1 MIFAMISLWQISA
14 QATDVRGGTYY
25 DTKIDGIT
33 YRIWTYSLYE
43 GIRAQVKEIPNIET
57 VRIPSTVV
65 YEGKIYKVTNMTL
78 AGDKVKDIYIDSLYT
93 SNTDYTV
100 PNVTNLNPNCILHL
114 RPNDFAH
121 YSKPS
126 HTHFTTDGKRWKGP
140 TEVKRDGFIYQIN
153 YPSTYIPNVTITDV
167 PKDQSPL
174 YIPKELVALRDTVI
188 FPVTSVEWVENFKS
202 SLKSGEAYNESTS
215 KHIYFSNVLPKL
227 TSSTISGLYYTNV
240 TLHVPDS
247 LFDKACTQ
255 LGRIVRITN
264 GKDIAYLYENRPY
277 INILKDGYSYDIYGK
292 SRTEKYAY
300 IKKLPNTSTVIIPA
314 DVSYNDVVFPIT
326 DFCELNYTTKSI
338 FADNGKNVKDVYFT
352 RMIPS
357 EQSYFSACFQPGDKN
372 TVMHVPDSLF
382 EKAANT
388 SNGILYNH
396 TYYGYRITDGTR
408 WACKQVFTENVNGCR
423 YRIYY
428 SPAYAPYAEL
438 QKVVTPTASIEI
450 PAEIKDEYATYP
462 VKNITSDAITL
473 GDPVKHIY
481 FTTCIPSRIKFPSKA
496 YNDAIIHVPD
506 SLYDQA
512 LIAFGETWRVTDGKR
527 TAYTG
532 TKGIKFENNGFV
544 YTMTFLDNGGT
555 SVNINSIPQNETVTL
570 PHEVTENGIVYPI
583 TSAKLDKD
591 ALSKTIKNL
600 YISNVIPTL
609 YNSNVLTCHLTLHTP
624 DSLFNKILNNNKLD
638 ADYVTDGKRMA
649 YNNTL
654 HPTNFSYSNFY
665 DNEGQGKMDI
675 IRESY
680 QLIDEKGT
688 PYITNYANY
697 QYSLINYNTKE
708 AIVNNNKILA
718 SSTFADITGNGKKEI
733 IGTLQVGYNKILR
746 MAEDGSMIE
755 DYLYVTTDTTE
766 MRTIMTNDYTPN
778 SGAVTKI
785 ISSGGSGL
793 GSLADGM
800 FVKSKENH
808 FSNFVDESYAKTL
821 INNEPTLTSLSIPT
835 GHCSAADFNGDG
847 FIDLNDGK
855 YIYYNLGNNRFFRSS
870 HTGSI
875 YTADLTGNG
884 LLDLIDFGSKETNL
898 YICKSDGSYAEPKT
912 LLKNTA
918 LENVFFGDFDKD
930 GDVDILFFIPGN
942 DYSLFQFYRNDGNG
956 VFKAKDD
963 NIDGKFSSIACNDYD
978 GDGYYEILAKQNEKY
993 YLLKCKN
1000 WTITQIP
1007 LPNNVLTL
1015 ADVDNDGRNELI
1027 YSVRA
1032 SYTNGYTVY
1041 DHLDNATANTRPKKM
1056 DMPSAVAFPD
1066 AGKLKIS
1073 WNLGKDAQTSSCDLT
1088 YELRI
1093 SSEPGKGDIYH
1104 ANSNANGTRRL
1115 VGDGN
1120 MGRSLKYIFD
1130 TNNLNEGKYYIAIQ
1144 AIDASGLGG
1153 EWSDELVY
1161 NHKLVAPVI
1170 SEPAL
1175 GYCTGDTINLSVQ
1188 NPRKDV
1194 TYEWTLENG
1203 SIISQNTTGSMIKAI
1218 FDKAGNNEIKLAM
1231 LKDGQVY
1238 NGNNTSITLFPFV
1251 REGLKASDSNLSDQK
1266 AFYRKNRQYVDI
1278 DQDGNAEI
1286 FTNWYQKNT
1295 GYGTGGSFYETK
1307 DGDTWSKIRKTW
1319 NSDLSLQ
1326 YIVTADYNHD
1336 GYPDFITESSKGN
1349 IFYNS
1354 GENDKSYDYDN
1365 VETNLSNSYAPY
1377 IDINNDGKLGFWNSG
1392 NFIYQS
1398 GNSLNVSEKIKDSN
1412 GYTIY
1417 PYGFYD
1423 FNCDGGIDYWKNV
1436 RNTQVGRAETR
1447 IFLKKNEGDYLYDE
1461 DGKLFYEN
1469 EKEFNI
1475 VGFADFN
1482 NDGYTD
1488 GYYFDRPI
1496 GSDKK
1501 NLVIIKGKPMD
1512 EWPCKETVVI
1522 PLKKDTSIKLIDFDN
1537 NGYLDIYVY
1546 NGDYE
1551 STIGDVLLMDRDF
1564 KYTSITDV
1572 ASRFGIQPID
1582 VDEYHWQPLTP
1593 GAYPNG
1599 YKSNIKNEAPSAPTN
1614 ATATSIPEGL
1624 LLKWDDAT
1632 DDHTPWMQMRYNV
1645 SLKIK
1650 GKTGENAFVLSPMN
1664 GLSDDATICSG
1675 VYYRKASQVI
1685 VPKSA
1690 LINGTTYEL
1699 QVQAIDLMG
1708 EHSPMT
1714 KPVEVTYNA
1723 ENAIVLENEEFYVTG
1738 SYKAKYE
1745 GSKVANLSVDAGDD
1759 GVVWYQEGK
1768 EFGLLWKTPGLKTI
1782 TVNADGTTC
1791 TRTIAVKE
1799 RPDLH
1804 VDLPKQAMLNSP
1816 IEIHVPKAFLSKK
1829 FDEYG
1834 FTEDDA
1840 FKVSYQKGDTIAY
1853 VTFKSVGIQKLYPYI
1868 TINKVRIGESNVCT
1882 VVDEVMPTAEIK
1894 SVEADDQYYRVNWN
1908 TDVPSM
1914 VSKVEISRETN
1925 RLNQFEV
1932 LDIVPVAN
1940 GSFVD
1945 LTSDNRVQPQRYRIR
1960 FIADNEM
1967 QYSDYSTPH
1976 NPLHVMINKTANKQ
1990 GNNLMWNAYEGLDV
2004 ASYIIMRGSSES
2016 NLKAIATIAGS
2027 QQNYTDY
2034 DAPTGVS
2041 YYAVKFEAVPAVLAK
2056 GVGTYAASEDV
2067 ASNVI
2072 SSEEAMPTTAATNLY
2087 AGTVESNAK
2096 LSTDQQ
2102 ELHMVA
2108 TILPTYVTYNKVSW
2122 SIVSGGEYAS
2132 ISQSG
2137 LLTAKGGKG
2146 DVVVKVVTLDGSNLS
2161 DEITIPCDVTILAK
2175 DIDVRAAKK
2184 SVAVGDYLLLNAVL
2198 TPKNTTMN
2206 EVTWKS
2212 EDTDIA
2218 TVDENGILKAI
2229 TPGVVKVTATTKD
2242 GSNLAAY
2249 INIIVTE
2256 PTGINDVDADDKD
2269 ADIIYYDLEG
2279 RKIQNPVK
2287 GHLYITNKGK
2297 KVVF

>member
-1 MIFAMISLWQISA
+1 MIFAMISLWQLSV

-25 DTKIDGIT
+25 DTQIDGIT
-33 YRIWTYSLYE
+33 YRVWTYTLYD
-43 GIRAQVKEIPNIET
+43 GTWASVKEIPNIET
-57 VRIPSTVV
+57 VKIPSTVV
-65 YEGKIYKVTNMTL
+65 YEGKEYKVTGMTL
-78 AGDKVKDIYIDSLYT
+78 AGDKVKDVYIDTLYM
-93 SNTDYTV
+93 SNTYYCQPTV
-100 PNVTNLNPNCILHL
+100 TDLNTNCIIHL
-114 RPNDFAH
+114 RPNDFVH
-121 YSKPS
+121 LSREVYD
-126 HTHFTTDGKRWKGP
+126 THFATDGKRWKGP
-140 TEVKRDGFIYQIN
+140 AEVKRDGFTYQIN

-188 FPVTSVEWVENFKS
+188 FPVTAIKWVENFKS
-202 SLKSGEAYNESTS
+202 SLKSGETYNESTS
-215 KHIYFSNVLPKL
+215 KHIYLSNVLPKL
-227 TSSTISGLYYTNV
+227 TSSHISGLYYTNV

-255 LGRIVRITN
+255 LSHIARITN
-264 GKDIAYLYENRPY
+264 EKNIAYLYENRPY

-326 DFCELNYTTKSI
+326 DFCTTKSI

-357 EQSYFSACFQPGDKN
+357 KQSDFYDCFRPGDQN

-396 TYYGYRITDGTR
+396 TYYKYRITDGTR
-408 WACKQVFTENVNGCR
+408 WACKREFTENVNGCR

-428 SPAYAPYAEL
+428 SPTYAPYAEL
-438 QKVVTPTASIEI
+438 QKVVTPTASMEI

-462 VKNITSDAITL
+462 IKNITSDAITL

-481 FTTCIPSRIKFPSKA
+481 FTTCIPSGINYPSKA

-512 LIAFGETWRVTDGKR
+512 LTAFGRTWRVTDGKR

-532 TKGIKFENNGFV
+532 TKGVKFENNGFV
-544 YTMTFLDNGGT
+544 YTMTFLGNGGT

-600 YISNVIPTL
+600 YISNVIPSL

-649 YNNTL
+649 YNKAL

-665 DNEGQGKMDI
+665 DKEGQGKMDI
-675 IRESY
+675 ISESY

-733 IGTLQVGYNKILR
+733 VGTLQVGYNKILR

-808 FSNFVDESYAKTL
+808 FSNFDDESCAKAL
-821 INNEPTLTSLSIPT
+821 INDEPTLTSLSIPT

-847 FIDLNDGK
+847 LIDLNDGK

-870 HTGSI
+870 HNGSI

-898 YICKSDGSYAEPKT
+898 YICNSDGSYAEPKT

-942 DYSLFQFYRNDGNG
+942 DYSLLQFYRNDGNG

-963 NIDGKFSSIACNDYD
+963 NIDGKYYSIACNDYD
-978 GDGYYEILAKQNEKY
+978 GDGYYEILAKQNDKY
-993 YLLKCKN
+993 CLLKCKN

-1007 LPNNVLTL
+1007 LPDYVLTL
-1015 ADVDNDGRNELI
+1015 ADIDNDGRNELI
-1027 YSVRA
+1027 YSSNWNNKYIVH
-1032 SYTNGYTVY
+1032 
-1041 DHLDNATANTRPKKM
+1041 DHLDNAITNTRPDKM
-1056 DMPSAVAFPD
+1056 NMPSAVAFPD

-1073 WNLGKDAQTSSCDLT
+1073 WNLGKDAKTSSCDLT

-1104 ANSNANGTRRL
+1104 ANSNADGTRRL

-1170 SEPAL
+1170 SEPTL

-1194 TYEWTLENG
+1194 TYEWALENG
-1203 SIISQNTTGSMIKAI
+1203 SIVSQNTTGSMIKAI

-1231 LKDGQVY
+1231 LKDGQIY
-1238 NGNNTSITLFPFV
+1238 NGNKASITLFPFV
-1251 REGLKASDSNLSDQK
+1251 REGLKSSDSNLSDES
-1266 AFYRKNRQYVDI
+1266 AYYRISRQYIDI
-1278 DQDGNAEI
+1278 DQDGNTEVFA
-1286 FTNWYQKNT
+1286 NWKQKNT

-1307 DGDTWSKIRKTW
+1307 DGSTWSKIRKTW

-1365 VETNLSNSYAPY
+1365 VETNLSKSYATY

-1398 GNSLNVSEKIKDSN
+1398 GNSLNVSEKVKDSN

-1417 PYGFYD
+1417 PAGIYD
-1423 FNCDGGIDYWKNV
+1423 FNRDGGIDYWENV
-1436 RNTQVGRAETR
+1436 RNTQVGRAEAR
-1447 IFLKKNEGDYLYDE
+1447 VFLKKNGEDYLYE
-1461 DGKLFYEN
+1461 ENGKLFYEN

-1482 NDGYTD
+1482 NDGYAD
-1488 GYYFDRPI
+1488 GYYFDTPI
-1496 GSDKK
+1496 ENKK
-1501 NLVIIKGKPMD
+1501 NLVIVKGKPMN

-1522 PLKKDTSIKLIDFDN
+1522 PLKEGANIKLIDFDN
-1537 NGYLDIYVY
+1537 NGYLDIYAY
-1546 NGDYE
+1546 NGSYE
-1551 STIGDVLLMDRDF
+1551 SSIGDILLMDRDF
-1564 KYTSITDV
+1564 KYTLITDV
-1572 ASRFGIQPID
+1572 SNRFGIQPID
-1582 VDEYHWQPLTP
+1582 LDEYHWVPLTRN
-1593 GAYPNG
+1593 AYPNG
-1599 YKSNIKNEAPSAPTN
+1599 YKSNIKNEAPSAPAN
-1614 ATATSIPEGL
+1614 VTATSIPEGL

-1690 LINGTTYEL
+1690 LVNGTTYEL

-1723 ENAIVLENEEFYVTG
+1723 ENAIIFTKNDFYQYST
-1738 SYKAKYE
+1738 YKGQYIGKEASKYTID
-1745 GSKVANLSVDAGDD
+1745 GGKDSKIY
-1759 GVVWYQEGK
+1759 YQEGST
-1768 EFGLLWKTPGLKTI
+1768 FTICWTTPGEKTI
-1782 TVNADGTTC
+1782 TVNADGRFT
-1791 TRTIAVKE
+1791 TRTIVVKE
-1799 RPDLH
+1799 YLNLNIE
-1804 VDLPKQAMLNSP
+1804 LPEKTMLNTP
-1816 IEIHVPKAFLSKK
+1816 IEVKVPQIFYSGK
-1829 FDEYG
+1829 FSNYG
-1834 FTEDDA
+1834 FLENDA
-1840 FKVSYQKGDTIAY
+1840 YKVSYEKGDSTAWI
-1853 VTFKSVGIQKLYPYI
+1853 TFKETGSQKLECFVKF
-1868 TINKVRIGESNVCT
+1868 TGNDKTGTSKT
-1882 VVDEVMPTAEIK
+1882 SVVDEVMPTAEIK
-1894 SVEADDQYYRVNWN
+1894 SVEADDKYYRVNWN

-1914 VSKVEISRETN
+1914 VNKVEISRETN

-1932 LDIVPVAN
+1932 LDIVPISN

-1960 FIADNEM
+1960 LIADNEM

-2004 ASYIIMRGSSES
+2004 TSYIIMRGTSAN

-2041 YYAVKFEAVPAVLAK
+2041 YYAVKFETVPVALAK
-2056 GVGTYAASEDV
+2056 GISTYAASEDV

-2096 LSTDQQ
+2096 LTTDQQ

-2146 DVVVKVVTLDGSNLS
+2146 DIVVRVVTLDGSNLS

-2184 SVAVGDYLLLNAVL
+2184 SVAAGDYLLLNAVL

-2206 EVTWKS
+2206 EVIWKS

-2242 GSNLAAY
+2242 GSNLCAY
-2249 INIIVTE
+2249 INITVTE
-2256 PTGINDVDADDKD
+2256 PTGINGVITDDKD

-2279 RKIQNPVK
+2279 RKIQTPVK